1 MSFST
6 SFFFPVFTSTDA
18 DKTVFK
24 KFAFALIHSFL
35 QPQELIFTRAKR
47 AFKFLVIMG
56 TNKPFENSNHY
67 FTWDRKH
74 CDARYKRRNAI
85 VTKCE
90 RKVLYFKEAIVG
102 PKYFV

>member
-1 MSFST
+1 
-6 SFFFPVFTSTDA
+6 
-18 DKTVFK
+18 
-24 KFAFALIHSFL
+24 
-35 QPQELIFTRAKR
+35 
-47 AFKFLVIMG
+47 MG

-90 RKVLYFKEAIVG
+90 RKVLYFKEDIVG